1 MNISVEGAYIEEAT
15 GVMMD
20 GDFIRF
26 EDEDGVTIYITPEVV
41 NKLYRVAFPG
51 DFS

>member
-15 GVMMD
+15 RVKMD
-20 GDFIRF
+20 GEFVCF
-26 EDEDGVTIYITPEVV
+26 EDEDGVKIFVTPEVV

-51 DFS
+51 EFS